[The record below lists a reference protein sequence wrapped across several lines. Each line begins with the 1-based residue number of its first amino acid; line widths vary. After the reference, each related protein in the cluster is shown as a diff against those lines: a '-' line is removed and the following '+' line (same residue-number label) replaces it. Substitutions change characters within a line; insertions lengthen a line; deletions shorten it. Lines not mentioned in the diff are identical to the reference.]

1 MQLEMETLACRRKLT
16 VTSRALDLIT
26 LVPLECLWP
35 MFAVI
40 HAAFVCQGMQH
51 IQAGDGPAASLQA
64 PNSGRSKSSAMPHKI
79 AMDTIMVVCL
89 RALHFMCCKRLGSCC
104 YHAQFAALL
113 VLHRTV
119 GNHLCLI
126 HAHGSL
132 KYTLLPL
139 QHRLGLESKLNNIDL
154 NFERECLTCF

>member
-64 PNSGRSKSSAMPHKI
+64 PNWEEQ
-79 AMDTIMVVCL
+79 VVCYAAQDSNGHHHGRL
-89 RALHFMCCKRLGSCC
+89 PACAPLH
-104 YHAQFAALL
+104 
-113 VLHRTV
+113 VLQKARF
-119 GNHLCLI
+119 L
-126 HAHGSL
+126 
-132 KYTLLPL
+132 LLPCSVRSFACVAS
-139 QHRLGLESKLNNIDL
+139 HCRESFVSDSCAWKPKVHASSIAASSRA
-154 NFERECLTCF
+154 EK